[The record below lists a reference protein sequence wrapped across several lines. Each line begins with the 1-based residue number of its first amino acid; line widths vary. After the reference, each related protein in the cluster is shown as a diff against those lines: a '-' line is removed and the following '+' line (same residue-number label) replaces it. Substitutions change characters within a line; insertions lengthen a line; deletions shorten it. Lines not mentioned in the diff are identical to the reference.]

1 MGKMYWNTVNPLL
14 QQALVQLM
22 ELPELQ
28 PFRLVGGTALSL
40 QHGHRISVDIDLFT
54 DADYGSIDFEHLEQV
69 LSGLFAHLE
78 KVSSGPVG
86 MGRSYFLGTDP
97 ESTIKLDLFYTTDPF
112 MQDILTVEGIRMATT
127 EEIIAMK
134 VDVIQR
140 GGRKKDFFDL
150 YELLPHYPIARML
163 ELHALRYPY
172 SHDPTLIVTNF
183 TRFEDADIDFE
194 PECLRGRYWEFI
206 KEDFEIALETYRR
219 Q

>member
-14 QQALVQLM
+14 QQTLRQLM

-54 DADYGSIDFEHLEQV
+54 DADYGSIDFDHIEQV
-69 LSGLFAHLE
+69 LSGLFAHLG

-97 ESTIKLDLFYTTDPF
+97 ENTIKLDLFYTTDPF
-112 MQDILTVEGIRMATT
+112 MQDALSVNGIRMATT

-150 YELLPHYPIARML
+150 YELLPAYPIARVL

-172 SHDPTLIVTNF
+172 SHDPTLILKNF
-183 TRFEDADIDFE
+183 THFEEADTDFN

-206 KEDFEIALETYRR
+206 KEDFELAIAAYW
-219 Q
+219 QQ

>member
-14 QQALVQLM
+14 RKALLQLM
-22 ELPELQ
+22 ELPELH
-28 PFRLVGGTALSL
+28 PFRLVGGTSLSL

-54 DADYGSIDFEHLEQV
+54 DADYGSIDFDRIEQII
-69 LSGLFAHLE
+69 SGLFGQFE

-97 ESTIKLDLFYTTDPF
+97 ENTIKLDLFYTTDPF
-112 MQDILTVEGIRMATT
+112 MQDTMSVEGIRMATT

-150 YELLPHYPIARML
+150 YELLPAYPIARML

-172 SHDPTLIVTNF
+172 SHNSNLIITNF
-183 TRFEDADIDFE
+183 TRFEKADTVFDPFW
-194 PECLRGRYWEFI
+194 LRGRFCLFI
-206 KEDFEIALETYRR
+206 LV
-219 Q
+219 